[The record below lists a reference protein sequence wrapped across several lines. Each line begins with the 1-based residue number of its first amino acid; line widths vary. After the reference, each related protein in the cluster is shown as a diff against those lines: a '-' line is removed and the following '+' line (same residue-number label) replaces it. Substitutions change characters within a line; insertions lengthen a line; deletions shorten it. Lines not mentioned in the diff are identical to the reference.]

1 MRTPRILVSV
11 NAVLILVLPLLMTAC
26 TSTEKPPAHDIVKTE
41 EAWET
46 RTARNLQANLN
57 YALENKGN
65 LDDTFHLAYLNTVNT
80 VYKENQYQL
89 VWSIKGQSSRIAD
102 NLFTFISNA
111 KLYGLFPSDYGFNNL
126 RTFRERV
133 ERDSIAR
140 KDAALW
146 ARHDIMLTNSFFAL
160 VRDLKHGRLPHD
172 STTLRRDSLITDSF
186 YLAQL
191 ASVVESRQVSQVLES
206 LEPNNAGY
214 DSIKAYLPAFLDSAD
229 FRPTTKLVYPYKDS
243 IAFYRQ
249 LQQRLFEVKML
260 DTVVASPDT
269 ALMAKA
275 VRRYQQKNNIKVT
288 GKVGEITVYSLNQT
302 DVERFKSIA
311 INLDRFKHLP
321 DTMPTTYVWVNLP
334 SYMLT
339 VWDSGYVEMES
350 RVIVGTTKTRTP
362 LLKSNITNF
371 ITYPQWT
378 VPYSIIFKEMLP
390 QIQRSIGYLAKQ
402 NLIVVD
408 KNDSIV
414 DPATI
419 NWAKLGKGNFPYLIK
434 QREGDDNSL
443 GVIKF
448 NFNNKYSVYLHDT
461 NARWLFSRSQRAMSH
476 GCVRVKEWQQLANF
490 LVRSLPEKYPSDTLQ
505 AWIQRQ
511 EKHLVSG
518 FPRVPVFIRYYTC
531 EGKGGK
537 LNFFEDI
544 YRQDRILADRYFA
557 DKTLD

>member
-1 MRTPRILVSV
+1 MRIQRISHPT
-11 NAVLILVLPLLMTAC
+11 NALLFLVLLFITAC
-26 TSTEKPPAHDIVKTE
+26 RNKEKPPEHDIVKTE
-41 EAWET
+41 EAWEI
-46 RTARNLQANLN
+46 RTSRNLQANLT

-65 LDDTFHLAYLNTVNT
+65 LDDTSHLEYIKTVNS
-80 VYKENQYQL
+80 VYQDNQYQL
-89 VWSIKGQSSRIAD
+89 VWSIKGESSRIAD
-102 NLFTFISNA
+102 NLFTFIGNA
-111 KLYGLFPSDYGFNNL
+111 KLYGLFPSDYGFKKL
-126 RTFRERV
+126 RNFRELV
-133 ERDSIAR
+133 QKDTIAR

-146 ARHDIMLTNSFFAL
+146 ARHDMLLTNSFFAL
-160 VRDLKHGRLPHD
+160 VKDLKQGRLPYD

-186 YLAQL
+186 YLDQL
-191 ASVVESRQVSQVLES
+191 QAVVESRQVNQVLEN

-214 DSIKAYLPAFLDSAD
+214 DSIKAYLPKFLDSAD
-229 FRPTTKLVYPYKDS
+229 FKSYAKLTYPYKDS

-249 LQQRLFEVKML
+249 LQQRFFEVKIL

-269 ALMAKA
+269 TLMVSAIRKYQLAK
-275 VRRYQQKNNIKVT
+275 KMKVT
-288 GKVGEITVYSLNQT
+288 GKPSESMVYSLNQT
-302 DVERFKSIA
+302 DLERFKSIA

-321 DTMPTTYVWVNLP
+321 DTMPNTYVWVNLP

-350 RVIVGTTKTRTP
+350 RVIVGSTKTRTP
-362 LLKSNITNF
+362 LLKSDITNF

-414 DPATI
+414 DPATVQ
-419 NWAKLGKGNFPYLIK
+419 WAKLSKTNFPYLLK

-448 NFNNKYSVYLHDT
+448 NFRNKYSVYLHDT
-461 NARWLFSRSQRAMSH
+461 NARWLFSRAQRAMSH
-476 GCVRVKEWQQLANF
+476 GCVRVKEWQQLASF

-518 FPRVPVFIRYYTC
+518 FPRVPVFIRYFTC

-544 YRQDRILADRYFA
+544 YRQDRILGDRYFA

>member
-1 MRTPRILVSV
+1 MRIQRISLTV
-11 NAVLILVLPLLMTAC
+11 NALFWLLLLLFVTGC
-26 TSTEKPPAHDIVKTE
+26 RSKVKPPEHDIVKTE

-46 RTARNLQANLN
+46 RTTRNLQANLN

-65 LDDTFHLAYLNTVNT
+65 LDDTSHLVYIKTVNS
-80 VYKENQYQL
+80 VYKDNQYQL
-89 VWSIKGQSSRIAD
+89 VWSIKGESSRIAE
-102 NLFTFISNA
+102 NLFTFIGNA
-111 KLYGLFPSDYGFNNL
+111 KLYGLFPSDYGFNKL
-126 RTFRERV
+126 RTFRELV
-133 ERDSIAR
+133 EKDSIAR

-146 ARHDIMLTNSFFAL
+146 ARHDILLTNSFFAL

-172 STTLRRDSLITDSF
+172 STTLRKDSLITDSF
-186 YLAQL
+186 YLGQL
-191 ASVVESRQVSQVLES
+191 QAVVESRQVNQVLEN
-206 LEPNNAGY
+206 LEPNHTGY
-214 DSIKAYLPAFLDSAD
+214 DSIKAYLPKFLDSAD
-229 FRPTTKLVYPYKDS
+229 FSPYTKLVYPYKDS

-249 LQQRLFEVKML
+249 LQQRFFEVKIL

-275 VRRYQQKNNIKVT
+275 IRKYQQAKKMKVT
-288 GKVGEITVYSLNQT
+288 GKPSETMVYSLNMT
-302 DVERFKSIA
+302 DLERFKSIA

-350 RVIVGTTKTRTP
+350 RVIVGSTKTRTP
-362 LLKSNITNF
+362 LLRSNITNF

-390 QIQRSIGYLAKQ
+390 QIQKNIGYLAKQ
-402 NLIVVD
+402 NLMVVD

-414 DPATI
+414 DPATVQ
-419 NWAKLGKGNFPYLIK
+419 WAKLSKTNFPYLLK

-448 NFNNKYSVYLHDT
+448 NFSNKYSVYLHDT
-461 NARWLFSRSQRAMSH
+461 NARWLFSKSQRAMSH

-518 FPRVPVFIRYYTC
+518 FPRVPVYIRYYTC